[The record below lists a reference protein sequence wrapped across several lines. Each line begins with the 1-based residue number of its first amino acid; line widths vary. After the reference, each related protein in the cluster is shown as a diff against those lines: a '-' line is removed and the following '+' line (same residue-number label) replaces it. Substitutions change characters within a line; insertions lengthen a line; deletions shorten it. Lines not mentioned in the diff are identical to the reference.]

1 MSLSLSFIVTWDDA
15 NELAHPRSSWRQR
28 VAQCVFDTG
37 WTQGSLCHKS
47 ANFRSL
53 LVATDS
59 VTAARSF
66 GCVLIFASD
75 AQCPRGVGYMSS
87 RAQSAFVVGGFRA
100 PSNAWF
106 VGRSRVCFANDTDRI
121 SRFCN
126 ARGRAQHTTS
136 RTTRSTVA
144 IDLDMDRL
152 ITTLVVG
159 LVIVTVYCTVC
170 RRRTLTSYSVCKV
183 SWRA

>member
-47 ANFRSL
+47 
-53 LVATDS
+53 VATDS

-75 AQCPRGVGYMSS
+75 VQSPRGVGRCPLPLGDSGPHLIHGS
-87 RAQSAFVVGGFRA
+87 LGD
-100 PSNAWF
+100 PE
-106 VGRSRVCFANDTDRI
+106 FANDTDRI

-170 RRRTLTSYSVCKV
+170 RRRTLTSYSVCKI